1 MAASVHVYA
10 RLRAA
15 AAADTVLVHN
25 LLEGS
30 QFSHMIPRNVF
41 VAEF

>member
-15 AAADTVLVHN
+15 ADTVLVHN
-25 LLEGS
+25 LLEDS